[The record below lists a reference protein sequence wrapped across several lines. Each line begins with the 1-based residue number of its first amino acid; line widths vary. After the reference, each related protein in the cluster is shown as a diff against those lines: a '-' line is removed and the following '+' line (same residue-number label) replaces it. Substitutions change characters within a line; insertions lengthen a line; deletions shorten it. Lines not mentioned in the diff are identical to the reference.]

1 MKLYPRST
9 GSERQSFCQAGASS
23 FSHKLTLEADMN
35 FHEGDSVMHWTHGLG
50 KVVRMETMALSGEKI
65 LYYAIQIGDMTVW
78 VPADDMLETRLRIP
92 TDAAEF
98 KRLMDILTHPGES
111 LPVDR
116 FARKKLLLDWLQDG
130 SVEALFRVIRSLST
144 YRHFHP
150 LNEDDQAFLKR
161 TRRALLGEWSF
172 IMSIP
177 LAEAEH
183 ELQHLLVYHSSRIQE
198 EQVEELKAG
207 KQPA

>member
-1 MKLYPRST
+1 
-9 GSERQSFCQAGASS
+9 
-23 FSHKLTLEADMN
+23 MN

-50 KVVRMETMALSGEKI
+50 TVVRLETKTLSGEKI

-92 TDAAEF
+92 TGATEF

-116 FARKKLLLDWLQDG
+116 FARKKLLLEWLKDG
-130 SVEALFRVIRSLST
+130 CAETLFRVIRSLST
-144 YRHFHP
+144 HRHFHP
-150 LNEDDQAFLKR
+150 LNEDDQALLKR
-161 TRRALLGEWSF
+161 SRRALLGEWSF

-183 ELQHLLVYHSSRIQE
+183 ELQHLLASHSSQIQE
-198 EQVEELKAG
+198 QLEELEAS

>member
-1 MKLYPRST
+1 LSGWR
-9 GSERQSFCQAGASS
+9 FS

-50 KVVRMETMALSGEKI
+50 KVVRLETMTLSGEKI
-65 LYYAIQIGDMTVW
+65 LYYAVQIGDMTVW

-116 FARKKLLLDWLQDG
+116 FARKKLLLEWLQDG
-130 SVEALFRVIRSLST
+130 CAATLFRVIRSLST

-150 LNEDDQAFLKR
+150 LNEDDRAFLKR
-161 TRRALLGEWSF
+161 SRHALLGEWSF
-172 IMSIP
+172 IMSVT
-177 LAEAEH
+177 LAEAEDG
-183 ELQHLLVYHSSRIQE
+183 LQHLLTSHSSRIE
-198 EQVEELKAG
+198 EQPEELTAERG
-207 KQPA
+207 YA